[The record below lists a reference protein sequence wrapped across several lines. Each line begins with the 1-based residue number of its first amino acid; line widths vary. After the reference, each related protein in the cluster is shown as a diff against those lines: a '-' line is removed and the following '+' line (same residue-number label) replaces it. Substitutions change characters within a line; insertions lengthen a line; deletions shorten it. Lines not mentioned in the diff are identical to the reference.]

1 MLKARKLSLL
11 LIGFLLLSQESGV
24 TAAAFWDVEETAWY
38 GDAFAYLT
46 QHGIVQGL
54 PDGSAKPNAF
64 LTRAEALKVVIRSRE
79 KFAPEIVWFS
89 GNLPDIPLFP
99 DADQFAWYA
108 PYLEVGFLEGIM
120 VGYPDGTFRP
130 GNTLTVEQAL
140 VVLGRAYTPAKE
152 PPFQTSQRLK
162 NIPGQWFTDAASEAI
177 ARNLIAPGSKLTIG
191 QPITRAEFFSL
202 LHRLHSIEQSG
213 AYAFEDAETPVAM
226 VSPIFENVPSFQ
238 QTPNEQRTTNNEKP
252 ISLPL
257 RITPQP
263 FAPSDPYVLK
273 ISDAESLSSASAI
286 YASAKPFAITIPA
299 LNISDFTVTHPADP
313 FSEKGLLAV
322 LGEGVGHLFSYPG
335 SDGKVMIYAHSSDWP
350 WNDPTFARAFRTLN
364 TLAIGERAYV
374 TYEGKLYVYEVVAE
388 HIIDPKDTSLY
399 DDTGTEELLLYTC
412 WPPDSTAKRLV
423 KRLVPV
429 ETIALK

>member
-1 MLKARKLSLL
+1 MLKVPRLSPLL
-11 LIGFLLLSQESGV
+11 AGLLLLSQGSGV
-24 TAAAFWDVEETAWY
+24 SAAGFWDVQGTAWY
-38 GDAFAYLT
+38 SEAFTYLE

-54 PDGSAKPNAF
+54 PDGSAKPDAF

-130 GNTLTVEQAL
+130 GSTLTVEQAL
-140 VVLGRAYTPAKE
+140 VVLERAYTPAKE

-162 NIPGQWFTDAASEAI
+162 NLPGQWFTDAASEAI
-177 ARNLIAPGSKLTIG
+177 ARNLIAPGSALQIG
-191 QPITRAEFFSL
+191 KPITRAEFFSL

-213 AYAFEDAETPVAM
+213 VYAFEGDEAPVAM
-226 VSPIFENVPSFQ
+226 VSPLPSFQ
-238 QTPNEQRTTNNEKP
+238 ISPEVFQEPSSTP
-252 ISLPL
+252 LPL

-263 FAPSDPYVLK
+263 FEPSDPYVLK
-273 ISDAESLSSASAI
+273 ISEVESLSNASAI

-322 LGEGVGHLFSYPG
+322 LDQGVGHLFSYPG
-335 SDGKVMIYAHSSDWP
+335 SDGKVMIYAHSSNWP
-350 WNDPTFARAFRTLN
+350 FYDPTFARVFRTLN

-374 TYEGKLYVYEVVAE
+374 TYEGKLYVYEVVGE
-388 HIIDPKDTSLY
+388 HIVDPKDTSLF

-412 WPPDSTAKRLV
+412 WPPDSTSKRLV

-429 ETIALK
+429 ETIALR